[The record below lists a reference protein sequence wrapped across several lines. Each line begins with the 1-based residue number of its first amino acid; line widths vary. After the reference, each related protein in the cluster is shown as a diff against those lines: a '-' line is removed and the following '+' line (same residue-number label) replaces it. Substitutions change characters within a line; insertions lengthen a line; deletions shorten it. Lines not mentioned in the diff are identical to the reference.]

1 MPVSPELN
9 ADGVLRVSLQADGS
23 LLPPQVQLL
32 SLRVRRA
39 VNSIPWARVVV
50 EDGDVAQQ
58 TFEVAD
64 GNLLK
69 PGTELSIHLGYGN
82 DEEQVFKGK
91 VARFG
96 IRIGANNLAQ
106 LEVECRD
113 KAAAMT
119 IGRRHRVF
127 VDKTDSDVCSELIGE
142 YGLTADVEAT
152 TVTHKLLVQHDSSD
166 WDFLLARA
174 EANGRVVVVT
184 DGQVSVRKPATQTA
198 AALKLSY
205 GQDLMEFQ
213 AEMDARTQLSGVDAV
228 SWDPATQAALTASAQ
243 PPSLGLQGN
252 LDAAALAQVFD
263 AGTIELRSSAAQPQQ
278 VLAAWAEARQLKAGL
293 ARVRGRMKF
302 QGSALAAAGGTLEV
316 AGVGERFN
324 GTVYA
329 GAVQHDAADGNWTTE
344 VDFGLAPDW
353 LSARPDVTAPPAAAL
368 VPGVQGLQI
377 AVVVK
382 LDGDPEAGHRIQVR
396 TPALEA
402 EATPIWARLLMPYA
416 SNGFGALFVPE
427 IGDEVLVGHLA
438 GDPAHPVVLG
448 SLYSQKH
455 AGPHVLEA
463 TNKLKTLLTRCKH
476 KLEFDDEDKIITIT
490 TPAGNSLVFSD
501 KDKKITLKDQTGNEI
516 VMSEAGIKL
525 DSPKDIAIT
534 AKGKISVEAVGE
546 VNLKSTAA
554 DLKAAGLNV
563 QCTANVGFTAKGNA
577 SAELSASGMTTVKG
591 SMVMIN

>member
-1 MPVSPELN
+1 MPISPELN
-9 ADGVLRVSLQADGS
+9 ADGVLRVGLLADGRP
-23 LLPPQVQLL
+23 LPPQVQLL
-32 SLRVRRA
+32 KLRVRRA
-39 VNSIPWARVVV
+39 VNTIPWARVVI
-50 EDGDVAQQ
+50 EDGDVARQ
-58 TFEVAD
+58 TFDVAD
-64 GNLLK
+64 GSLFK
-69 PGTELSIHLGYGN
+69 PGTELSIRLGYGS
-82 DEEQVFKGK
+82 DDDLVFKGT

-96 IRIGANNLAQ
+96 IRIGADNLAQ

-127 VDKTDSDVCSELIGE
+127 VDKTDSDVCTELIGE

-152 TVTHKLLVQHDSSD
+152 AISHEVLVQHDSSD

-184 DGQVSVRKPATQTA
+184 DGKVSIRKPDTRSA

-205 GQDLMEFQ
+205 GQDLMSFE

-228 SWDPATQAALTASAQ
+228 SWDPATQAAQKSSAR
-243 PPSLGLQGN
+243 PPALGLQGN
-252 LDAAALAQVFD
+252 LDAAALAKVFAVD
-263 AGTIELRSSAAQPQQ
+263 RFDLRSSAAQPQQ

-382 LDGDPEAGHRIQVR
+382 LDGDPEGGHRIQVR

-416 SNGFGALFVPE
+416 SDGFGALFVPE

-448 SLYSQKH
+448 SLYSKKH
-455 AGPHVLEA
+455 AGPHALEA
-463 TNKLKTLLTRCKH
+463 KNKLKTLLTRCRH

-501 KDKKITLKDQTGNEI
+501 KEKKITLKDQTGNEI

-525 DSPKDIAIT
+525 DSPKDVVIN
-534 AKGKISVEAVGE
+534 AKGKVSVSAIDAITLEA
-546 VNLKSTAA
+546 KA
-554 DLKAAGLNV
+554 DVKAAGLNV
-563 QCTANVGFTAKGNA
+563 QCEAQVGFTAKGNA
-577 SAELSASGMTTVKG
+577 SAELSASGVTTVKG

>member
-1 MPVSPELN
+1 MPISPDLN
-9 ADGVLRVSLQADGS
+9 ADGVLRVSLQANGS

-39 VNSIPWARVVV
+39 VNTIPWARVVI

-64 GNLLK
+64 GDLLK

-82 DEEQVFKGK
+82 KDDLVFKGT
-91 VARFG
+91 VTRFG

-127 VDKTDSDVCSELIGE
+127 VDKTDSDVCTELIGE

-152 TVTHKLLVQHDSSD
+152 IVSHKVLVQHDSSD
-166 WDFLLARA
+166 WDFLLTRA

-184 DGQVSVRKPATQTA
+184 DGKVSVKKPDTQAA

-205 GQDLMEFQ
+205 GQDLMAFE

-228 SWDPATQAALTASAQ
+228 SWDPATQAALKATAH
-243 PPSLGLQGN
+243 PPALGLQGN
-252 LDAAALAQVFD
+252 LGAAALAKVFD
-263 AGTIELRSSAAQPQQ
+263 VSRFDLRSSAAQPQQ
-278 VLAAWAEARQLKAGL
+278 ALAAWAEARQLKAGL

-302 QGSALAAAGGTLEV
+302 QGSALALAGGTLQV

-353 LSARPDVTAPPAAAL
+353 LAERLDVTAPPAAAL

-382 LDGDPEAGHRIQVR
+382 LDGDPEGGHRIQVR
-396 TPALEA
+396 EPALEA
-402 EATPIWARLLMPYA
+402 QATPIWARLLMPYA

-448 SLYSQKH
+448 SLYSKMH
-455 AGPHVLEA
+455 AGPHALEA

-525 DSPKDIAIT
+525 DSPKDVVIN
-534 AKGKISVEAVGE
+534 AKGKVTVSAVGAIT
-546 VNLKSTAA
+546 LDAKA
-554 DLKAAGLNV
+554 DVKASGMNV
-563 QCTANVGFTAKGNA
+563 QCEAQVGFTAKGNA
-577 SAELSASGMTTVKG
+577 SAELSASGVTTVKG